1 MSPFTAG
8 GLFERIVLIAP
19 SLISGPFTKELVNKI
34 LLSFYRDYRLF
45 IGIISPT
52 SSSLWYQFNFKYSHF
67 KAALSW

>member
-52 SSSLWYQFNFKYSHF
+52 SSSIWC
-67 KAALSW
+67 